1 MPGKRLGLAGLLAEL
16 LLGLLVVAV
25 LAYVSARA
33 GLGNPFTG
41 LGASQGLGP
50 EEEKALKHIYG
61 LDKPLGEGLLGFLA
75 GLLRADTGP
84 SILYNK
90 PAFSLALGALPWT
103 LLGIGAGFLAAY
115 ATAAAWIIA
124 LGPRIPRPIRA
135 LSFIPGYFYAVLLLL
150 SSWWL
155 GWPPPLPGHGA
166 EKLAAYILV
175 VWLALWPRLLHG
187 LAGIVED
194 PGLELGQVLQA
205 LRAIG
210 APEHRVNAKLL
221 RTVLAP
227 YTAYAAT
234 MLGMVLERS
243 AILEPLLGYTGLGLM
258 LYRGVASADPVLAAT
273 AFTLIGAVAY
283 LVVVAGRLAERALDP
298 RLATG
303 AGA

>member
-1 MPGKRLGLAGLLAEL
+1 VGLVAEL
-16 LLGLLVVAV
+16 VLGLLLIAV

-41 LGASQGLGP
+41 LGAEQGLGP
-50 EEEKALKHIYG
+50 EELRVLRHVYG
-61 LDKPLGEGLLGFLA
+61 LDEPVPRGLLSFIYGV
-75 GLLRADTGP
+75 LRADTGP

-90 PAFSLALGALPWT
+90 PAFALAEEALPWT

-115 ATAAAWIIA
+115 ASAALWVVL
-124 LGPRIPRPIRA
+124 LGPGVPRPVRG
-135 LSFIPGYFYAVLLLL
+135 LSFLPGYFYAVLMLL

-155 GWPPPLPGHGA
+155 GWPPALPGHGA
-166 EKLAAYILV
+166 EKLAAYVLV

-194 PGLELGQVLQA
+194 PGLELASVTQA
-205 LRAIG
+205 MRAIG
-210 APEHRVNAKLL
+210 APEHRVNARLL

-243 AILEPLLGYTGLGLM
+243 AILEPLLGYTGLGLL

-273 AFTLIGAVAY
+273 AFTLLGAIAY
-283 LVVVAGRLAERALDP
+283 LVVVAGRLAERLLDP
-298 RLATG
+298 RLSRR
-303 AGA
+303 